1 MSLTKDQ
8 KRLCRIEVIKYHII
22 NHLEMDEDIT
32 WNLSEHQ
39 MELIINSIKSFFI
52 EEEDNMLYILFGCE
66 EDDSKN

>member
-1 MSLTKDQ
+1 
-8 KRLCRIEVIKYHII
+8 
-22 NHLEMDEDIT
+22 MDEDIT